1 LSIRKGVNAVSLN
14 ALKILIRGAGE
25 MASGVAV
32 RLYGAGFRPV
42 FTEVARPLCV
52 RRTVSFADAVYE
64 GDAAVEGV
72 AVRRVAGPS
81 EIPADR
87 KAGRLALWVNGDIDA
102 VSAIRPD
109 IVIDAII
116 AKRNLGLHAGLA
128 DLVIALGPGFE
139 APRDA
144 HVVIETN
151 RGHNLGRLIYE
162 GSPEPNTGVPGVIG
176 GESAQRVLRAPT
188 DGMFESDLGIGDS
201 VEAGQ
206 VVGMV
211 ASQPVRANLSGSLRG
226 QIRPGTPVWTGLKI
240 GDVDP
245 RGRKDYCFTISDKA
259 RAIGGA
265 VLEAIL
271 GRYNR

>member
-1 LSIRKGVNAVSLN
+1 MSLN
-14 ALKILIRGAGE
+14 TLKILIRGAGE
-25 MASGVAV
+25 MASGVGI
-32 RLYGAGFRPV
+32 RLYGAGFCPV
-42 FTEVARPLCV
+42 FTEVEKPLCV

-64 GDAAVEGV
+64 GEAEVEGV
-72 AVRRVAGPS
+72 AVRRVS
-81 EIPADR
+81 NPAELET
-87 KAGRLALWVNGDIDA
+87 GRLSVLVNGDIDA
-102 VSAIRPD
+102 VSFIRPD

-116 AKRNLGLHAGLA
+116 AKRNLGLHADLA

-151 RGHNLGRLIYE
+151 RGHNMGRLIYE
-162 GSPEPNTGVPGVIG
+162 GTAEANTGVPGVIA
-176 GESAQRVLRAPT
+176 GESAQRVLRAPA
-188 DGMFESDLGIGDS
+188 DGIFESDFGIGDR

-206 VVGMV
+206 IVGTV
-211 ASQPVRANLSGSLRG
+211 ASQPVKANLSGTLRG

-245 RGRKDYCFTISDKA
+245 RGRKDYCYTVSDKA

-271 GRYNR
+271 RRYNQ

>member
-1 LSIRKGVNAVSLN
+1 VSLN

-25 MASGVAV
+25 MASGVGV
-32 RLYGAGFRPV
+32 RLYGAGFRPF
-42 FTEVARPLCV
+42 FTEVERPLCV

-64 GDAAVEGV
+64 GEAGVEGIT
-72 AVRRVAGPS
+72 VRRVADPGDIS
-81 EIPADR
+81 AEQM
-87 KAGRLALWVNGDIDA
+87 AGRLALWVNGDIDA
-102 VSAIRPD
+102 VASVRPD
-109 IVIDAII
+109 VVIDAIL
-116 AKRNLGLHAGLA
+116 AKHNLGLHPGLA

-139 APRDA
+139 APGDA

-151 RGHNLGRLIYE
+151 RGHNLGRLIYD
-162 GSPEPNTGVPGVIG
+162 GAAEPNTGVPGVIG
-176 GESAQRVLRAPT
+176 GESAQRVLRAPA
-188 DGMFESDLGIGDS
+188 DGIFESDLGIGDS

-206 VVGMV
+206 IVGNV
-211 ASQPVRANLSGSLRG
+211 ASQPVKANLSGTLRG

-245 RGRKDYCFTISDKA
+245 RGHKDYCYTVSDKG

-271 GRYNR
+271 RRYNQ